1 MTKTRAA
8 IRFLLAVA
16 AAGLHRL
23 RRVINRLAAPG
34 TGPFLSGV

>member
-8 IRFLLAVA
+8 IRFLVAVA
-16 AAGLHRL
+16 ASGFNSL
-23 RRVINRLAAPG
+23 RRAIKRLAAPG